1 MTSARPQADQRMT
14 VAEFLAHDDG
24 TPTRHELVDGV
35 MVAMNPPHPR
45 HAIIVDNIGRA
56 LERQVRPPCRVFRA
70 EVGVAVGDEGGD
82 WREPD
87 ILVTCVRPEG
97 GYVRSP
103 RLVVEVLSPS
113 TEKDDRTTKLDFYE
127 TVDSLKSIL
136 LVWQDE
142 RRARLRVRGTE
153 GWADQDVIASGT
165 VGIRELGADLTLD
178 EIYADP
184 WADEGPP
191 GDG

>member
-1 MTSARPQADQRMT
+1 MTGARHQPDHWMT
-14 VAEFLAHDDG
+14 VAEFLAYDDG
-24 TPTRHELVDGV
+24 TLTRYELVGGV
-35 MVAMNPPHPR
+35 MIAMNPAHPR

-56 LERQVRPPCRVFRA
+56 LERQVHRPCRVFRA
-70 EVGVAVGDEGGD
+70 EIGVAVGDEGGD

-127 TVDSLKSIL
+127 TIDSLVSIL
-136 LVWQDE
+136 LVWQEE
-142 RRARLRVRGTE
+142 RRVRLRTRGAS
-153 GWADQDVIASGT
+153 GWVDEDVIAAGT
-165 VGIRELGADLTLD
+165 VRIADLQAELTLD

-184 WADEGPP
+184 WADETAGEA
-191 GDG
+191 